1 MSKIDYTNKKIE
13 GFEGPY
19 INQYLP
25 GMAVGPGEKKFSN
38 LEEAIKCALKMKNC
52 SGITL
57 SRQGKFT
64 LRFQRKLKDSDT
76 KNRFKNNE
84 ISWIKILDN
93 ESVKPEPKKKV
104 INEIFSVSKKT
115 KGDRAKKEEI
125 FEIIKYNRKQFYYNC
140 ERNVAYDFETM
151 KLYKFR
157 RGKLFLVE

>member
-1 MSKIDYTNKKIE
+1 MSKIYYTNKKIE

-25 GMAVGPGEKKFSN
+25 GMAIGPGEKKFSN
-38 LEEAIKCALKMKNC
+38 LDEAIKCALKIKNC

-84 ISWIKILDN
+84 ISWIKILDS
-93 ESVKPEPKKKV
+93 ESDKPKSKKKV

-115 KGDRAKKEEI
+115 KGDKAKGEDI
-125 FEIIKYNRKQFYYNC
+125 FEIIKYNQKQFYYNY
-140 ERNVAYDFETM
+140 ESNIAYNFETM

-157 RGKLFLVE
+157 RGKLFMVE